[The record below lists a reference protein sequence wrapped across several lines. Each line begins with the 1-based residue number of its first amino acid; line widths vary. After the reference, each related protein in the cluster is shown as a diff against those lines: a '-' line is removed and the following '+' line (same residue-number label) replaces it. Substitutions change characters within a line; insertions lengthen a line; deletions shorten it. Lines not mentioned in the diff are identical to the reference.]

1 MSNRHK
7 LTESLPRMLNILEG
21 CLNRPHSL
29 DDVKGYLG
37 EVSKN
42 KCISTREYVLI
53 YRLFKNSEN
62 SPGLTMVD
70 YGEFQRLENT
80 LKISSNLSEYARS
93 PEEFYGR
100 ILNQLNSDA
109 GAVTFGAEGARLCI
123 RCKVV
128 YMTVLDAM
136 AFLTACSSDERLIRK
151 HIKYLI
157 QRLIQLDKENIHSK
171 FKIITPLTLSI
182 LADIFGFRDV
192 QRQFA
197 I

>member
-1 MSNRHK
+1 MSSRHK

-21 CLNRPHSL
+21 CLYRSHSL
-29 DDVKGYLG
+29 DDVKGYLD
-37 EVSKN
+37 EVYQS

-53 YRLFKNSEN
+53 YRLFKNSED
-62 SPGLTMVD
+62 STELTMAD
-70 YGEFQRLENT
+70 YNEFQRLENT
-80 LKISSNLSEYARS
+80 LKLSSNLSEYARS

-109 GAVTFGAEGARLCI
+109 GAVTFGADGARLCI

-128 YMTVLDAM
+128 YMTVLDAV
-136 AFLTACSSDERLIRK
+136 AFLTACSSDEELIRK
-151 HIKYLI
+151 HIKDLI

-171 FKIITPLTLSI
+171 FKIITHSTLSI
-182 LADIFGFRDV
+182 LAGIFGFRDV

>member
-1 MSNRHK
+1 MSSRYK

-21 CLNRPHSL
+21 CLYRSHSL
-29 DDVKGYLG
+29 DDVKGYLD
-37 EVSKN
+37 EVSKT

-53 YRLFKNSEN
+53 YRLFKNSED
-62 SPGLTMVD
+62 SPGLTMAD
-70 YGEFQRLENT
+70 YGEFQRLDEIV
-80 LKISSNLSEYARS
+80 KVSSNLSEYARS

-100 ILNQLNSDA
+100 ILNQLNSDV
-109 GAVTFGAEGARLCI
+109 GAVTFGVEGARLCI

-128 YMTVLDAM
+128 YMAVLDAM
-136 AFLTACSSDERLIRK
+136 AFLTACSSDEKLIRK
-151 HIKYLI
+151 HIKDLI

-171 FKIITPLTLSI
+171 FKLITPLTLSI
-182 LADIFGFRDV
+182 LAGIFGFRDV

>member
-1 MSNRHK
+1 MSSRYK

-21 CLNRPHSL
+21 CLYRSHSL
-29 DDVKGYLG
+29 DDVKGYLD
-37 EVSKN
+37 EVSQS

-53 YRLFKNSEN
+53 YRLFKNSED
-62 SPGLTMVD
+62 STELTMAD
-70 YGEFQRLENT
+70 YNEFQRLENT
-80 LKISSNLSEYARS
+80 LKLSSNLSEYARS

-109 GAVTFGAEGARLCI
+109 GAVTFGIRGVKLYI

-128 YMTVLDAM
+128 YMTVLDAV

-151 HIKYLI
+151 HIKDLM

-171 FKIITPLTLSI
+171 FKIITPLTLNI
-182 LADIFGFRDV
+182 LAGIFGFRDV

-197 I
+197 L

>member
-1 MSNRHK
+1 MSSRYK

-21 CLNRPHSL
+21 CLNRSHSL
-29 DDVKGYLG
+29 DDVRGYLD
-37 EVSKN
+37 EVSKT

-53 YRLFKNSEN
+53 YRLLKNSEN
-62 SPGLTMVD
+62 STGLTLAD
-70 YGEFQRLENT
+70 YNEFQRLDEIV
-80 LKISSNLSEYARS
+80 KVSSSLSEYVRS

-109 GAVTFGAEGARLCI
+109 GAVTFGVEGARLYI

-128 YMTVLDAM
+128 YMTVKDAM
-136 AFLTACSSDERLIRK
+136 AFLIWCSSDERLIRK
-151 HIKYLI
+151 YIKDLI
-157 QRLIQLDKENIHSK
+157 QRLIQLDRETIHSK

-182 LADIFGFRDV
+182 LAGIFGFRDV

-197 I
+197 L

>member
-21 CLNRPHSL
+21 CLHRPYSL
-29 DDVKGYLG
+29 DGVKGHLD
-37 EVSKN
+37 EVSKD

-53 YRLFKNSEN
+53 YRLFKNSED
-62 SPGLTMVD
+62 STGLTMAD
-70 YGEFQRLENT
+70 YGEFQRLDGIV
-80 LKISSNLSEYARS
+80 KVSSSLSEYARS

-109 GAVTFGAEGARLCI
+109 GAVTFGVEGARLYI

-128 YMTVLDAM
+128 YMTVKDAM
-136 AFLTACSSDERLIRK
+136 AFLIWCSSDERLIRK
-151 HIKYLI
+151 YIKDLI

-171 FKIITPLTLSI
+171 FKLITPLTLSI
-182 LADIFGFRDV
+182 LAGIFGFRDI

-197 I
+197 L

>member
-1 MSNRHK
+1 MSSRYK

-21 CLNRPHSL
+21 CLYRSHSL
-29 DDVKGYLG
+29 DDVKGYLD
-37 EVSKN
+37 EVSQS

-53 YRLFKNSEN
+53 YRLFKNSED
-62 SPGLTMVD
+62 STELTMAD
-70 YGEFQRLENT
+70 YNEFQRLENT
-80 LKISSNLSEYARS
+80 LKLSSNLSEYARS

-109 GAVTFGAEGARLCI
+109 GAVTFGIRGVKLYI

-128 YMTVLDAM
+128 YMTVLDAV

-151 HIKYLI
+151 HIKDLM

-171 FKIITPLTLSI
+171 FKIITPSTLSI
-182 LADIFGFRDV
+182 LVGIFGFRDV